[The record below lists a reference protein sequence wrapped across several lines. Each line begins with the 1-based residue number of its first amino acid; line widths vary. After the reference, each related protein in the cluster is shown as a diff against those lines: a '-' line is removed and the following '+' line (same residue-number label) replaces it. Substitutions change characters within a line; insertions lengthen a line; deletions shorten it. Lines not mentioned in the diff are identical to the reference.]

1 MAAMRKLVSL
11 NVSPWSE
18 RAKWALDHH
27 GLAYEV
33 VEHMPIVGERRLR
46 RLVGPGKP
54 RATVPVLVVGA
65 EAVSESWDIAVYAD
79 REGGGAKLI
88 PPEHEEAIRTWAALA
103 DEAANAGRALVLA
116 AILASGPALDEQGPP
131 FIPTWLRPPLRPLAR
146 AATMAFVR
154 KYELRLGESDAHTR
168 AVRLALDRLRSGL
181 AASSPYLHGSF
192 SYADIA
198 MASLLQGISPVDN
211 RFVKLGPATRA
222 AWTHAALAAE
232 YADLVAWRDSLYES
246 RRRPASVRPS

>member
-1 MAAMRKLVSL
+1 MTVARKLVSL

-54 RATVPVLVVGA
+54 RATVPVLLAGAEVVG
-65 EAVSESWDIAVYAD
+65 ESWDIAVYAD
-79 REGGGAKLI
+79 REGKGAKLI
-88 PPEHEEAIRTWAALA
+88 PPEHEPAIRDWAALA

-116 AILASGPALDEQGPP
+116 AILANGPALDEQGPP
-131 FIPTWLRPPLRPLAR
+131 FIPAWLRPPLRPLAR

-154 KYELRLGESDAHTR
+154 KYDLRLEEGDAQTR
-168 AVRLALDRLRSGL
+168 AVRSALDRLRTGL
-181 AASSPYLHGSF
+181 AASSPYLQGSF
-192 SYADIA
+192 TYADIA
-198 MASLLQGISPVDN
+198 MASLIQGISPVDD
-211 RFVKLGPATRA
+211 RFLKIGPATRA
-222 AWTHAALAAE
+222 AWTHAPLAAE
-232 YADLVAWRDSLYES
+232 YSDLVAWRDSLYES
-246 RRRPASVRPS
+246 RRRSA